1 MLENSCVVSVC
12 AGSMSGED
20 SGAGRAALRHR
31 NARPHARFPRTRTS
45 RRLGIRYAGSS
56 KRKVQCTFSSNA
68 NAAPSGYTICRVI
81 ETQDPCAFSSNANAA
96 PSGYTISRVIETQDP
111 CVFSS
116 NANAVPPGYT
126 ICRVIETQDPCAFS
140 SNANAAPS
148 GYTICRV
155 IEKQGPMR
163 VFIVSSAILPSKR
176 PERIPGRAGLLWG
189 RGPSVRPG
197 A

>member
-96 PSGYTISRVIETQDP
+96 PSGYTI
-111 CVFSS
+111 
-116 NANAVPPGYT
+116 
-126 ICRVIETQDPCAFS
+126 CRVIEKQGPCAFS

-155 IEKQGPMR
+155 IETQYPLC
-163 VFIVSSAILPSKR
+163 VFMVSPAILPSKT